1 MVLRNMT
8 IGTRLALGFGAIL
21 AIMMVVSVGGTALGT
36 ESRTVLAT
44 VSAAA
49 NAKER
54 VAADM
59 KELVLERSSVMRNV
73 GLLTDFKAMQ
83 GQEKI
88 ANDLSAKYI
97 DARANMSRMELSPA
111 ERTVLDNLDKLDA
124 QVKEPFKKAIELQSV
139 FRNEEAV
146 GLIMNQVDP
155 AITKTMAELDR
166 LSDMQKKANEDA
178 TRAALVTGD
187 RLATTTYVVET
198 VVLVMAVLLA
208 WAITRSIVA
217 PLRES
222 VSIAKRVA
230 SGDLTSLIVPTGKDE
245 AAELLAALRDMNE
258 GLGRIVLQI
267 RTGSESIAVGANQV
281 ASGNQQLSS
290 RTEEH
295 ASSLEE
301 TASTLE
307 EFTTTVRQNAEHA
320 KQASQ
325 LAGSASATAEK
336 GGQVVSKVVTTMEEV
351 TTSSKRISDIIGVID
366 GISFQTNILA
376 LNAAVEAARA
386 GEQGRGFA
394 VVASEV
400 RSLAQ
405 RSAASAKEI
414 RGLIENSVGRVEAGA
429 RLVEQAGKTMDELV
443 GSVKRVAEIMT
454 EIAAASHEQSSG
466 IDQINKAITQMDTVV
481 QMNASLV
488 EEATA
493 AATSMANQA
502 GGLARAVAQFRLDG
516 AVASLAG
523 EQPAAGVARGVV
535 HALGRTC
542 RVDGPSHQRG
552 AARDRARRGPGGR
565 LEGILTH
572 HRSSIRAG
580 RAHRRRP

>member
-1 MVLRNMT
+1 MVLRNMS

-21 AIMMVVSVGGTALGT
+21 AILMVVSVGGTALGT
-36 ESRTVLAT
+36 KSRKDFAAVAAT
-44 VSAAA
+44 AS
-49 NAKER
+49 AKER
-54 VAADM
+54 LAADM
-59 KELVLERSSVMRNV
+59 KEVVLERSSVMRNV
-73 GLLTDFKAMQ
+73 GLLQDFKAMQ
-83 GQEKI
+83 GQAELA
-88 ANDLSAKYI
+88 ANLSKKYAQ
-97 DARANMSRMELSPA
+97 ARADMARLELSPA
-111 ERTVLDNLDKLDA
+111 ERSLVENLDKLDNS
-124 QVKEPFKKAIELQSV
+124 VKEPFQKAMELQSA

-146 GLIMNQVDP
+146 GLLMNEVDP
-155 AITKTMAELDR
+155 AVRKTMGELDR
-166 LSDMQKKANEDA
+166 LTDIQKKANEEA
-178 TRAALVTGD
+178 TQTALVTGD
-187 RLATTTYVVET
+187 RLATTTYIAEG
-198 VVLVMAVLLA
+198 VVLVIAVLLA
-208 WAITRSIVA
+208 WALTRSITT
-217 PLRES
+217 PLREA

-230 SGDLTSLIVPTGKDE
+230 AGDLTSQIVPKGRDE
-245 AAELLAALRDMNE
+245 AAELLGALRDMND
-258 GLGRIVLQI
+258 GLARMVMQI
-267 RTGSESIAVGANQV
+267 RSGSESIAVGANQV
-281 ASGNQQLSS
+281 AAGNQQLSS

-320 KQASQ
+320 KQASA
-325 LAGSASATAEK
+325 LAGTASSTAEK
-336 GGQVVSKVVTTMEEV
+336 GGEVVSKVVTTMQEV

-400 RSLAQ
+400 RNLAQ

-414 RGLIENSVGRVEAGA
+414 RGLIEDSVGRVETGA

-466 IDQINKAITQMDTVV
+466 IEQINKAITQMDNVV

-493 AATSMANQA
+493 AATSMAGQA
-502 GGLARAVAQFRLDG
+502 TGLARAVAQFRLDEG
-516 AVASLAG
+516 MAPAMPAPQSAQPHVAAHA
-523 EQPAAGVARGVV
+523 PAA
-535 HALGRTC
+535 ALPRAAH
-542 RVDGPSHQRG
+542 PG
-552 AARDRARRGPGGR
+552 AETRPAALATRREPA
-565 LEGILTH
+565 LAAADEEDWKEF
-572 HRSSIRAG
+572 
-580 RAHRRRP
+580 